1 MRPYVFR
8 ARPKFC
14 LAYKPAMIWVACPKC
29 GHPHEEYF
37 GPPDRDERA
46 AEVAFLQREYQRL
59 AEIAGGRSKRA
70 RAGSR
75 ETVQRGR
82 QRLGRAACSRASS
95 ILPANVPSQRCR
107 SQPPQAKNR

>member
-59 AEIAGGRSKRA
+59 AEIARA
-70 RAGSR
+70 RLEGAR
-75 ETVQRGR
+75 T
-82 QRLGRAACSRASS
+82 
-95 ILPANVPSQRCR
+95 
-107 SQPPQAKNR
+107 